1 MNELEFTGKNVED
14 AKRHALDSMNITEDK
29 VEFTIVRK
37 GRAGILGMKG
47 EDAKVIVRRIE
58 DSEPAVEGDSDVSAD
73 VKKEARV
80 ILETLVKQLGLE
92 AKVKILPQAES
103 GAPLTLNLEGDDL
116 GVLIGRRGQ
125 TLASLQYVVR
135 LILSEKFKRWI
146 TVNVDVAEYKK
157 RRYESLEKLALR
169 LADQVKTTRRSMNL
183 EPMPPDER
191 RIIHLTLANHPDVT
205 TQSVDQGETRK
216 VVIQYRKR

>member
-1 MNELEFTGKNVED
+1 MKELEFTGKTVEE
-14 AKRHALDSMNITEDK
+14 AKRRALDSMNITEDK
-29 VEFTIVRK
+29 VEITVIRK
-37 GRAGILGMKG
+37 GRAGILGMKA
-47 EDAKVIVRRIE
+47 EDAKIVIKFTEDNESEVQG
-58 DSEPAVEGDSDVSAD
+58 DSEITPDI
-73 VKKEARV
+73 KNEAKS

-92 AKVKILPQAES
+92 AKIRILPSAEQ

-135 LILSEKFKRWI
+135 LMLSEKFKKWI

-157 RRYESLEKLALR
+157 RRYESLKKLALR
-169 LADQVKTTRRSMNL
+169 LADQVKTTRRNMNL

-205 TQSVDQGETRK
+205 TQSVDQGEKRK
-216 VVIQYRKR
+216 IVIQYRKR